1 MSERRGALLV
11 AAAATCWSTGGLIV
25 RLVSTDAWTTNLW
38 RGLFASAFFTLVVLL
53 GARGRAGREWRRMG
67 WPGVAVAL
75 GMAAAST
82 FFVLAL
88 ARTSVANTLILM
100 SVGPYIT
107 GLLGWLLMGE
117 RVRGRT
123 WVAMAVALAGTVV
136 MVSSSW
142 ARGAVTGDLLALG
155 MAASFALSTVMV
167 RRHPEI
173 PMTPAAALA
182 GAFTF
187 LVVLP
192 MASPLTTPPRDVA
205 LLALFGV
212 GQLGVGFLLFAAG
225 ARRIPAA
232 ETSLIGM
239 LETVLGPL
247 WVWLFIGE
255 RPATASLVGGGLIL
269 GTLAAHAALDL
280 LRPPPRPGCGG
291 WPPVRD
297 S

>member
-11 AAAATCWSTGGLIV
+11 AAAATCWSSGGLIV
-25 RLVSTDAWTTNLW
+25 RLVSTDAWTTNAW
-38 RGLFASAFFTLVVLL
+38 RGAFASAFFTIVVVLL
-53 GARGRAGREWRRMG
+53 HRGERPWRRMG
-67 WPGVAVAL
+67 WPGVAVGL
-75 GMAAAST
+75 GLGAAS
-82 FFVLAL
+82 FFFILAL
-88 ARTSVANTLILM
+88 SRTSVANTLVLM

-107 GLLGWLLMGE
+107 GLLGWLLLGE

-123 WVAMAVALAGTVV
+123 WLAMAVALAGTVV
-136 MVSSSW
+136 MVGSSW
-142 ARGAVTGDLLALG
+142 ARGSVAGDLLALA
-155 MAASFALSTVMV
+155 MAGSFALSTVMV
-167 RRHPEI
+167 RRHPQV

-182 GAFTF
+182 GAFTC
-187 LVVLP
+187 LISLP
-192 MASPLTTPPRDVA
+192 MATPLAAPARDVA

-212 GQLGVGFLLFAAG
+212 GQLGIGFLLFAAG

-247 WVWLFIGE
+247 WVWLFLGE
-255 RPATASLVGGGLIL
+255 QPPATTLLGGALIV

-280 LRPPPRPGCGG
+280 LCPPARTGRG
-291 WPPVRD
+291 WPPMRD

>member
-11 AAAATCWSTGGLIV
+11 AAAATCWSSGGLIV
-25 RLVSTDAWTTNLW
+25 RLVSTDAWTTNAW
-38 RGLFASAFFTLVVLL
+38 RGAFASVFFVLVVVLL
-53 GARGRAGREWRRMG
+53 HRGERPWRRMG
-67 WPGVAVAL
+67 WPGVAVGL
-75 GMAAAST
+75 GLGAAS
-82 FFVLAL
+82 FFFILSL
-88 ARTSVANTLILM
+88 SRTSVANTLILM

-107 GLLGWLLMGE
+107 GLLGWLLLGE
-117 RVRGRT
+117 RVRVRT
-123 WVAMAVALAGTVV
+123 WFAMAVALAGAVV
-136 MVSSSW
+136 MVSHSW
-142 ARGAVTGDLLALG
+142 ARGSVAGDLLALA
-155 MAASFALSTVMV
+155 MAGSFALSTVMV
-167 RRHPEI
+167 RRHPEV

-182 GAFTF
+182 GAFTC
-187 LVVLP
+187 LISLP
-192 MASPLTTPPRDVA
+192 LANPLDAPGRDVA

-247 WVWLFIGE
+247 WVWLFMGE
-255 RPATASLVGGGLIL
+255 QPPATTLLGGALIV

-280 LRPPPRPGCGG
+280 LKPPVRAGRG
-291 WPPVRD
+291 WPPMRD